1 MKTSNALDAASS
13 STYTVRIPTPLK
25 QAFDEVASLHERNGS
40 QLVREF
46 MRDYVQAN
54 AKQASDH
61 QQWFAQQ
68 VQATRQALKVG
79 KQSSTPSSKVNAW
92 LESWGTDA
100 ELQAPTQHSAQKA
113 KPIAARKRA

>member
-1 MKTSNALDAASS
+1 MRTSNDLDAASS

-46 MRDYVQAN
+46 MRNYVQAN

-68 VQATRQALKVG
+68 VQATRQALKAG
-79 KQSSTPSSKVNAW
+79 KQSSTPSSKVNVW
-92 LESWGTDA
+92 LDSWGTDA
-100 ELQAPTQHSAQKA
+100 ELKAPTQRPAQKA

>member
-1 MKTSNALDAASS
+1 MRASNDLDSASS

-25 QAFDEVASLHERNGS
+25 QAFDEVDSLHERNGS

-61 QQWFAQQ
+61 QTWFAQQ
-68 VQATRQALKVG
+68 VQATRQALKSG
-79 KQSSTPSSKVNAW
+79 KQSSLPAAKVNEW
-92 LESWGTDA
+92 LDSWGTGG
-100 ELQAPTQHSAQKA
+100 ELQPPASRTPRKVTAAP
-113 KPIAARKRA
+113 ARKRA

>member
-1 MKTSNALDAASS
+1 MRASNLLDAASS

-25 QAFDEVASLHERNGS
+25 QAFDEVASLQERNGS

-61 QQWFAQQ
+61 QTWFADRKS
-68 VQATRQALKVG
+68 TRLN
-79 KQSSTPSSKVNAW
+79 SSHRP
-92 LESWGTDA
+92 
-100 ELQAPTQHSAQKA
+100 
-113 KPIAARKRA
+113 

>member
-13 STYTVRIPTPLK
+13 STYTVRIPKPLK

-68 VQATRQALKVG
+68 VHATRQALKSG
-79 KQSSTPSSKVNAW
+79 KQSSLPAAKVNEW
-92 LESWGTDA
+92 LDSWGTDG
-100 ELQAPTQHSAQKA
+100 ELQPPASRTPRKVTAAP
-113 KPIAARKRA
+113 ARKRA